1 LQDGLPFFPSD
12 FPDCKAY
19 SSFTLSEAADLEE
32 KAQRRPPAIRPFR
45 IPIPPPWN
53 SIHVTRSIGE
63 GSNQKFSSNGRSVVE
78 ISSYG
83 GNLFDGIVART
94 SDSLTTFLQTFTSD
108 NMLLFPH
115 NTSKPSTDLMMTL
128 QEDDKKVRAQIH
140 QSSNKLCLVR
150 VLLHAFKEGSFEEGA
165 VVCAPTLADI
175 SLLKSR

>member
-1 LQDGLPFFPSD
+1 MPFFPSD

-53 SIHVTRSIGE
+53 SIHVTRYIGE
-63 GSNQKFSSNGRSVVE
+63 SSNQKLTSDGTNGVE
-78 ISSYG
+78 NSSYG
-83 GNLFDGIVART
+83 GNLFDGVVART

-108 NMLLFPH
+108 NLLLFPH
-115 NTSKPSTDLMMTL
+115 NISKPKTNLMKTL
-128 QEDDKKVRAQIH
+128 QEDDTKVRAQIYE
-140 QSSNKLCLVR
+140 SSNKLCLVR
-150 VLLHAFKEGSFEEGA
+150 VLLHAFKEGTFEEGA
-165 VVCAPTLADI
+165 IVCAPSLADI

>member
-1 LQDGLPFFPSD
+1 M
-12 FPDCKAY
+12 
-19 SSFTLSEAADLEE
+19 EE

-63 GSNQKFSSNGRSVVE
+63 SSNQKLTSNGTNGVE
-78 ISSYG
+78 ISSSG

-108 NMLLFPH
+108 NLLLFPH
-115 NTSKPSTDLMMTL
+115 NTSKTNLMKKL

-140 QSSNKLCLVR
+140 QSSKKLCLVR